1 MGFFELITENLFLVI
16 IIVSAIVSMFSKN
29 KQEQKQQEN
38 KKKQQTQSKRTQPRP
53 KPVQS
58 RTEPR
63 STERTRKP
71 VKRQTIRRDAAT
83 DYDELEAGSSASIA
97 AEQQAQM
104 ENLERRYGIASSN
117 ISANDLAQNNLDLG
131 ETLKPLDVLSEE
143 QEKLKRNLRSNLK
156 NKGLINGIIMA
167 EVLGKPR
174 SLNPFQSPTLDRYKK
189 H

>member
-16 IIVSAIVSMFSKN
+16 IIVSAILSMFSRN
-29 KQEQKQQEN
+29 KEEQ
-38 KKKQQTQSKRTQPRP
+38 KKQQQTQTKRTQPRP
-53 KPVQS
+53 QTVQS
-58 RTEPR
+58 KTQKSTSDR
-63 STERTRKP
+63 SRKP
-71 VKRQTIRRDAAT
+71 VKRHTTHRDAESN
-83 DYDELEAGSSASIA
+83 YDELESGSSATIA
-97 AEQQAQM
+97 AQQQAQM

-117 ISANDLAQNNLDLG
+117 ISADDLARNNLDLG
-131 ETLKPLDVLSEE
+131 ETLKPLDVLTED

-156 NKGLINGIIMA
+156 DKGLINGIIMA